1 MQTVCAGFV
10 PAGALHERRRLDKSW
25 WRGADGADY
34 LVVLVLQLD
43 FPDGVGIIKLLF
55 ADASI

>member
-1 MQTVCAGFV
+1 
-10 PAGALHERRRLDKSW
+10 LDKSW

-55 ADASI
+55 AEASI